1 MSVFNCRHIDSS
13 ANGQFRQWT
22 QCAVQHR
29 CLVLGDH
36 VRCVTWLSQSRRDDD
51 LSGAITTSM
60 PILVHHQLAR
70 TFDRIR
76 SRTSRRSVPTIV
88 ELRIGNNGVSLSH
101 DFQIRVNME
110 HVLRRRHRS
119 VSQRFPKL
127 NGFFR
132 GRVHRF
138 VNEQGRQGDRIDAS
152 FRLVTWP
159 EVRMAVAHS
168 FLSQG
173 QRATSASKVHSRD
186 DWLRQVLFVNSRGVI
201 SSICMPRWR

>member
-22 QCAVQHR
+22 QCTVQHR
-29 CLVLGDH
+29 CSVLGNH
-36 VRCVTWLSQSRRDDD
+36 VRCVTWFSQSRRDDD
-51 LSGAITTSM
+51 LSRAIATSM
-60 PILVHHQLAR
+60 QILVHHQLAR

-76 SRTSRRSVPTIV
+76 SRTSCRSVPTNI
-88 ELRIGNNGVSLSH
+88 EPRTANNDPLPH
-101 DFQIRVNME
+101 YFQIRVNTARAS
-110 HVLRRRHRS
+110 HRRHRS
-119 VSQRFPKL
+119 LSQRFPKL

-138 VNEQGRQGDRIDAS
+138 SNARGDPIDVS

-186 DWLRQVLFVNSRGVI
+186 DWLRQVFFV
-201 SSICMPRWR
+201 